1 MIRSLGIISI
11 WFFGLVFIL
20 AGININEPYLILLRG
35 LGAAVLC
42 MTSVVVFIVLIKQG
56 YWNRR
61 GVAKRLLILLWCLPS
76 LSILYAHA
84 SFEFRKRNVLQTDV
98 ARAHILEQHFIV
110 GYSSFDEVVP
120 LVEKGLIG
128 GVYIARHNIAR
139 RTVEALVTRPR

>member
-11 WFFGLVFIL
+11 WFFGLVFIF
-20 AGININEPYLILLRG
+20 AGININEPYLIWLCA

-98 ARAHILEQHFIV
+98 TWAHILGQHFVV
-110 GYSSFDEVVP
+110 GYSSFDAVVP

-128 GVYIARHNIAR
+128 GVYIARHAR
-139 RTVEALVTRPR
+139 YGDTARQ